1 MEVDFDLKCL
11 IERNHISN
19 EKAESIQIN
28 KLQVIKQ
35 ELEDELHSKLALL
48 VNK

>member
-1 MEVDFDLKCL
+1 MDVDFDLKCV
-11 IERNHISN
+11 IESNHISY

-28 KLQVIKQ
+28 KLQAIKQ